1 VEASAPH
8 ASHIEAEPLEWQP
21 RVMWASARL
30 LSGAVSFFFASF
42 LFAYFY
48 LRLLDT
54 NHGWKIGAVNPSL
67 GLGIV
72 IMLVLV
78 ASAVLMRL
86 AARDPLRTVM
96 FGGAAAGLALVT
108 IVLQVF
114 EWTTLGFGP
123 ASGAYASVFVGWTG
137 CYTVLTIPFLYWIET
152 QVAVVWREQRESTP
166 HSTELF
172 HAGLESCS
180 FLWAFYVATGVLAF
194 VVLYIV

>member
-1 VEASAPH
+1 MEASAPR

-78 ASAVLMRL
+78 ASGVLMRV
-86 AARDPLRTVM
+86 AARDPLRMVSL
-96 FGGAAAGLALVT
+96 GSAALALAFLA
-108 IVLQVF
+108 IVLQVV

-123 ASGAYASVFVGWTG
+123 ASGAYASVFVGWTS
-137 CYTVLTIPFLYWIET
+137 CYTVLIIPFLYWMET
-152 QVAVVWREQRESTP
+152 QVAVVWREKRESTP
-166 HSTELF
+166 HSTELIT
-172 HAGLESCS
+172 AGLESCS
-180 FLWAFYVATGVLAF
+180 FLWAFYVATGVIAF
-194 VVLYIV
+194 VVLYII